1 MSGTTPAAHV
11 LLQLASSPTTPTLR
25 PTLVTATPAPLT
37 PQGGDPVPRNL
48 TYNFPQPPGTTESK
62 NLVNAINKLN
72 RRCTWWESLG
82 NLNGKP
88 TLNK

>member
-25 PTLVTATPAPLT
+25 PTLVTATPSPAT
-37 PQGGDPVPRNL
+37 PQGGGSILRNL
-48 TYNFPQPPGTTESK
+48 AYNSPQPPGTTESM

-72 RRCTWWESLG
+72 RRMDAVGIIWEFEWQT
-82 NLNGKP
+82 KD
-88 TLNK
+88 